1 MRGFIH
7 TCNTQRATATTDVYR
22 NKKRS
27 YTSQLTAQPCRL
39 VINTEAKIMDV
50 TAELVIVDKY
60 KLFLPF
66 SADVLAGDRVTS
78 VTLEDGTVVSETLDV
93 YAILPRRGASI
104 RHKTAILKKVK

>member
-7 TCNTQRATATTDVYR
+7 TCNTQRATLSTDAYR
-22 NKKRS
+22 NKKRVYAS
-27 YTSQLTAQPCRL
+27 HLLGQPCRL
-39 VINTEAKIMDV
+39 VTDTEAKIMDV
-50 TAELVIVDKY
+50 TAELVIVNKF

-66 SADVLAGDRVTS
+66 SADVVAGDQVTS
-78 VTLEDGTVVSETLDV
+78 VTLEDGTVVSEALDV